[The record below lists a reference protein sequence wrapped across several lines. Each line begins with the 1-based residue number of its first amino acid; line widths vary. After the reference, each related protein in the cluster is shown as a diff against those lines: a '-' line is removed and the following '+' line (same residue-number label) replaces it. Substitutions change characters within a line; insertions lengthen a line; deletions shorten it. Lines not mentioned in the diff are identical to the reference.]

1 MDNVR
6 GGPADLRVV
15 RSPGSPSIRSLMWPS
30 DPTLDL
36 GFDEWLGLI
45 DRGDTAPRARLEP
58 LSGPHGTFFVLGP
71 DQFLRSDPFCS
82 STSPSADTWPIDP
95 TVELSDDEWLGLDDR
110 IDRTP
115 RGRMELCL
123 GPEGT
128 VAVVTGW
135 SSYPV
140 MATRLPPSGAPL
152 SSAPTSQESSR
163 TRREQ
168 TSAERARSRAA
179 LPSLRALVQPGGDIA
194 DGEEFL
200 STVEAAKYLGYA
212 GDSSL
217 RRAKALGHIT
227 PDAIGPRRVSLYRR
241 ATLDDFLRR
250 LRVAGVAGEGAGA
263 LPLVAASVDVASVAE
278 APTNQTPE
286 VPHERTRELSGPT
299 SISAVVRPP
308 EVAPRVLP
316 IVAGS
321 AESLFDRPSPR
332 RRASFVADLAR
343 ILSLVGR
350 DNARFEL
357 ITAYAQASSASR
369 RGVGV
374 PPCASPTCRAST
386 RNGAQASV
394 ALMHTELRR
403 ESGLLEA
410 RGDAG
415 FLTASATS

>member
-1 MDNVR
+1 
-6 GGPADLRVV
+6 
-15 RSPGSPSIRSLMWPS
+15 MWPS

-71 DQFLRSDPFCS
+71 NQFLRSDPFRS

-95 TVELSDDEWLGLDDR
+95 TIELSDDEWLGLDDR

-115 RGRMELCL
+115 RGRMELFL

-128 VAVVTGW
+128 AAVVTGW

-140 MATRLPPSGAPL
+140 MATRLLSSGAPL
-152 SSAPTSQESSR
+152 SSALTSQESSR
-163 TRREQ
+163 ARREQ

-194 DGEEFL
+194 DCEEFL

-212 GDSSL
+212 GDSGL

-241 ATLDDFLRR
+241 ATLDDFHRR
-250 LRVAGVAGEGAGA
+250 LRAAGVAGEGAVA
-263 LPLVAASVDVASVAE
+263 LPPVAPSVDVAPMAE
-278 APTNQTPE
+278 VSPQRAPEMPQ
-286 VPHERTRELSGPT
+286 ERTRDLSGPT
-299 SISAVVRPP
+299 SISAVAPPP
-308 EVAPRVLP
+308 EVAPRALP

-321 AESLFDRPSPR
+321 AESPFDRPCAR
-332 RRASFVADLAR
+332 RPTSLVADIAR
-343 ILSLVGR
+343 VLSLVGR
-350 DNARFEL
+350 DDAQVAL
-357 ITAYAQASSASR
+357 ITAGAQASPASR
-369 RGVGV
+369 REAGV
-374 PPCASPTCRAST
+374 PPCASPPCRAST
-386 RNGAQASV
+386 RHGDRAPV
-394 ALMHTELRR
+394 ALDEAVVSPRR
-403 ESGLLEA
+403 
-410 RGDAG
+410 
-415 FLTASATS
+415 